1 MVTKTVDLSTPLD
14 NRRVA
19 NGTKLIANFD
29 RLGARP
35 TLSGEGAGSSGAYQS
50 GDLAGK
56 SVVVEGGKS
65 RHFQIAP
72 GNEEEEQLSFELLDL
87 RASGD
92 TLDLAI
98 DELSW
103 ARSRIGALQNH
114 FGHSVGFGEN
124 EIENIG
130 SYESTLRDSD
140 ITFET
145 SKLSQVQILANS
157 SSAML
162 AQAFVNSQRALQ
174 LI

>member
-1 MVTKTVDLSTPLD
+1 M
-14 NRRVA
+14 
-19 NGTKLIANFD
+19 
-29 RLGARP
+29 
-35 TLSGEGAGSSGAYQS
+35 
-50 GDLAGK
+50 
-56 SVVVEGGKS
+56 
-65 RHFQIAP
+65 
-72 GNEEEEQLSFELLDL
+72 LDL

-162 AQAFVNSQRALQ
+162 TQAFVNSQRARQ
-174 LI
+174 LL